1 MQDLSRTISE
11 KLLPRV
17 VQPGQYI
24 GRETNA
30 RCADGESAEEAEGK
44 KKEYEGNEFEVRV
57 FEKEGKH
64 LVYTRRVVKEVI
76 VEGAPPA

>member
-1 MQDLSRTISE
+1 ME
-11 KLLPRV
+11 
-17 VQPGQYI
+17 VQEVIY
-24 GRETNA
+24 EESSKFMW
-30 RCADGESAEEAEGK
+30 DGEIYESAAEAEGK
-44 KKEYEGNEFEVRV
+44 KKEYEGKEFEVRV